1 MAWAWGSPV
10 AAKPSERARARGP
23 LISSFVRV
31 NTVYWTFCLPDWT
44 EVVTIYQRPASIL
57 GPEIHT
63 CNFESR
69 QLQDPTPEKLE
80 SYGRAWSSASRWLE
94 RLQDARYAR
103 EKLASGEEMTP
114 TLRQTLINYIELADL
129 GPSRGGPNYIKSN
142 EIINRGE
149 NG

>member
-1 MAWAWGSPV
+1 M
-10 AAKPSERARARGP
+10 
-23 LISSFVRV
+23 
-31 NTVYWTFCLPDWT
+31 TYWTFCLPDWT

-129 GPSRGGPNYIKSN
+129 GPSRGGANYIKSN

-149 NG
+149 KS